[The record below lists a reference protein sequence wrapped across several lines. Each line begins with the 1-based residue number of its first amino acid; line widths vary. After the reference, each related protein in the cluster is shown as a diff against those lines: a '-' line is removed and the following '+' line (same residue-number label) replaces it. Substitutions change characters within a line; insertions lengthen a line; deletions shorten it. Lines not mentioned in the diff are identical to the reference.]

1 MQYWHYSTCTAVTAW
16 SEKNIVKMYGNGDF
30 SFLSIYSVEVLATL
44 TSDVGR
50 ILSKLHRVQPQ
61 GTINLLTGIRIAHV
75 SWKLQ

>member
-1 MQYWHYSTCTAVTAW
+1 MAMLNC
-16 SEKNIVKMYGNGDF
+16 F
-30 SFLSIYSVEVLATL
+30 FFYSVEVLATL

-75 SWKLQ
+75 SWKLQLTFELSVSYKRCRIVSLAEWLLAS

>member
-1 MQYWHYSTCTAVTAW
+1 MLNCFFV
-16 SEKNIVKMYGNGDF
+16 
-30 SFLSIYSVEVLATL
+30 YSVEVLATL

-75 SWKLQ
+75 SWKLQLALLNLVFHVKDAELCH